1 MRERQAPRHTYHTY
15 NTYNRLTDIHT
26 HTQTQGVGIK
36 YKDAKTGALLPV
48 VGGPGFHLLDD
59 DDVAVFCMDL

>member
-1 MRERQAPRHTYHTY
+1 M
-15 NTYNRLTDIHT
+15 

-59 DDVAVFCMDL
+59 DDVAVFCMDPKKTW